1 MDAESLLAQAPQYFE
16 NKGEINLYKPRKITD
31 IYGYQYLV
39 KGAPTV
45 IKGAIHTERFLEENP
60 FGNFGGASII
70 LSTHKESEIVCGD
83 LIEANGEFY
92 AIAEQK
98 PINDKTNEYDFV
110 CYSIYDYYKDF
121 LIDDEAQANQILG
134 NNSMRYI
141 LPFESSVT
149 QTPIPLIPS
158 KFKPNLDKYISVDII
173 ITEAIGVP
181 YKKDKLIHQNKR
193 DRVVFYSLGLDTN
206 DLQEFLYDFF
216 NNANNIGFGSFPN
229 WSKDERYNKEFDLRA
244 NIYRCEFDVFYS
256 IITNRE
262 LEAKKLIEKL
272 GFTINGASIL
282 I

>member
-31 IYGYQYLV
+31 LNGFQYLV

-92 AIAEQK
+92 AIAHQK

-141 LPFESSVT
+141 LSIQT
-149 QTPIPLIPS
+149 QNNIPILPS
-158 KFKPNLDKYISVDII
+158 FFALVNAPQKYIKVNINSSQANSIVRRNAGSGAL
-173 ITEAIGVP
+173 EQW
-181 YKKDKLIHQNKR
+181 KKDF
-193 DRVVFYSLGLDTN
+193 VTFYAVGLDTN
-206 DLQEFLYDFF
+206 DLLDF
-216 NNANNIGFGSFPN
+216 ADTL
-229 WSKDERYNKEFDLRA
+229 SKQSELGVTRYPTWIADNRYNKEFDIKA
-244 NIYRCEFDVFYS
+244 NIQRMDIEFNYV
-256 IITNRE
+256 IIGTQAQVLPPIIRE
-262 LEAKKLIEKL
+262 AFCNYL
-272 GFTINGASIL
+272 S
-282 I
+282 